1 MTIKA
6 NHVLTL
12 ADWAKRS
19 DPNGK
24 VQTIVEL
31 LAQQNPILEDM
42 AFVEANMPAGHK
54 TTVRTGL
61 PEATW
66 RKFNYGVKQSK
77 STTAQITDGIGM
89 LETYS
94 KIDKSLAD
102 LNGNTAEFR
111 LSEDRAFLHA
121 MNDEMAKTLFYG
133 DTTQDPARFNGLAVR
148 YNDLSATN
156 AQNIVNAGGSG
167 THLTS
172 IYLVVWSPNTVH
184 GIFPKGA
191 KAGLNHDDLG
201 VNTLTDADGGEYQGY
216 RTHYKWDCG
225 LTVRDWRYVVR
236 IANIDTAK
244 LDDSKAA
251 PNIARLMVKAIKR
264 IPNLRDG
271 KAVFYM
277 NRDIEEYLDLQA
289 IEKTSL
295 AISVR
300 ETEGVFWTAFR
311 GVPIRTCDALT
322 SSETQVV

>member
-1 MTIKA
+1 MAIITNKA
-6 NHVLTL
+6 LTL
-12 ADWAKRS
+12 ADFAKRI

-24 VQTIVEL
+24 ISVIVEL
-31 LAQQNPILEDM
+31 LTQHNPILEDM
-42 AFVEANMPAGHK
+42 VFVEANGPTSHK

-111 LSEDRAFLHA
+111 LSEDRAFLQT
-121 MNDEMAKTLFYG
+121 MNDQMAKAVFYG
-133 DTTQDPARFNGLAVR
+133 DTTQQPELFNGLAVR
-148 YNDLSATN
+148 YNDLSAPS

-167 THLTS
+167 NHLTS
-172 IYLVVWSPNTVH
+172 VYLVVWSPNTVH

-201 VNTLTDADGGEYQGY
+201 VDTLTDGDGGEYQGY

-236 IANIDTAK
+236 IANIDTSK

-251 PNIARLMVKAIKR
+251 TNIAKLMVKAIKR

-271 KAVFYM
+271 NAAFYM

-289 IEKTSL
+289 TEKTSL

-300 ETEGVFWTAFR
+300 ETEGMVWTAFR

-322 SSETQVV
+322 SNETQVV